1 VTNLVEAPTALRG
14 EFDAEYL
21 KLPREVLIGVM
32 KKHQRYFPI
41 EKNGA
46 LLNSFIAVANG
57 SIDAKAV
64 TAGNADVLRARFAD
78 AAYFIRKDR
87 EHPLDYYVEGLKQLT
102 FQKEL
107 GSMWDKAQRIAEL
120 ARKLSPALGLSAE
133 ETQTAERAAQLSK
146 ADLVTKMVVE
156 MTSLQGVMGR
166 SYALESGQPPA
177 VAEAIFEHYLPR
189 YAGDATPKSK
199 AGLAVGLA
207 DRLDSLAGLFGVGL
221 APTGAKD
228 PFAQRRAAIGIVQ
241 NLIAWNL
248 DFDLRSAVE
257 AAAALQPKATSPS
270 AQKETLDFIGG
281 RLRALLL
288 ENGERFDVVDAVL
301 AAQDANPAAAARA
314 VTQLAAATAAAG
326 WQQTLAAFARC
337 VRITRD
343 LQETYAVNETALG
356 DEAERGL
363 LAAIQAA
370 EAAPR
375 AAGSVDDFLA
385 AFKPTI
391 PAINAFFDKVMVM
404 AEDEGVRRNRL
415 GLLQRVTALANG
427 VANFTKLEGF

>member
-1 VTNLVEAPTALRG
+1 
-14 EFDAEYL
+14 
-21 KLPREVLIGVM
+21 
-32 KKHQRYFPI
+32 
-41 EKNGA
+41 
-46 LLNSFIAVANG
+46 
-57 SIDAKAV
+57 
-64 TAGNADVLRARFAD
+64 
-78 AAYFIRKDR
+78 
-87 EHPLDYYVEGLKQLT
+87 
-102 FQKEL
+102 
-107 GSMWDKAQRIAEL
+107 MWDKAQRIAEL
-120 ARKLSPALGLSAE
+120 TRKLSPALGLSAD
-133 ETQTAERAAQLSK
+133 ETHTAERAAQLSK

-166 SYALESGQPPA
+166 NYARETGELPA

-189 YAGDATPKSK
+189 YGGDATPKSK

-228 PFAQRRAAIGIVQ
+228 PFAQRRAAIGLVQ
-241 NLIAWNL
+241 NLIAWDL

-257 AAAALQPKATSPS
+257 AAAALQPKAVDAK
-270 AQKETLDFIGG
+270 AQQETLDFISG

-288 ENGERFDVVDAVL
+288 ENGERHDVVDAVL

-314 VTQLAAATAAAG
+314 VRQLGAAVAAAD
-326 WQQTLAAFARC
+326 WPQTLAAFARC

-343 LQETYAVNETALG
+343 LKETYSVNEAALS

-363 LAAIQAA
+363 LVAVQAA

-375 AAGSVDDFLA
+375 SAGSVDDFLA

-391 PAINAFFDKVMVM
+391 SAINAFFDKVMVM

-415 GLLQRVTALANG
+415 GLLQRVAALGDG
-427 VANFTKLEGF
+427 VADFSKLEGF